1 MFLYELSKSFIEFTK
16 RVTNPIQLFS
26 HYSIDVFKSLFHLAI
41 GYFVFECVGDGATC
55 GVFARSGQN
64 FLLGSL
70 LSALCLGDVGVD
82 VQITQDLLQKILP
95 EDHLHVL

>member
-1 MFLYELSKSFIEFTK
+1 MFLYKLSKSFIEFTK

-55 GVFARSGQN
+55 GIFG
-64 FLLGSL
+64 LSL
-70 LSALCLGDVGVD
+70 RNVV
-82 VQITQDLLQKILP
+82 
-95 EDHLHVL
+95 